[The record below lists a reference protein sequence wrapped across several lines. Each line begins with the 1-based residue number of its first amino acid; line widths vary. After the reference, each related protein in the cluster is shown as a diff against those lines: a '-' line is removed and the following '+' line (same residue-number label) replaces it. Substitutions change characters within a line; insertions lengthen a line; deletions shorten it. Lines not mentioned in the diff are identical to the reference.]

1 MADPKLVL
9 SEKQVKAIEDIVRR
23 GERAE
28 VIPVKDGV
36 KILRVVR
43 KEYKTDA

>member
-1 MADPKLVL
+1 MADSKLVL
-9 SEKQVKAIEDIVRR
+9 SEAQVKAIEKIVRN

-36 KILRVVR
+36 KILRVIR
-43 KEYKTDA
+43 KEYKLDA